1 MTIKVLIVDD
11 HSIVVQGLKNF
22 LAMDS
27 ELEVVGTAS
36 SGQEAL
42 ELAHRLQP
50 QVVLLDLLMPGMN
63 GLEVT
68 TRLKQELPG
77 MKVLILTS
85 VREEIMIVKALAAGA
100 SGYLLKNMEANQIWE
115 AIKASLGGQLCL
127 SPEIAEVITHKPALH
142 VNPSSPELLTNRERE
157 VLAQLIQGKANKEI
171 ALALGVSEGTI
182 KSHISSIIAKMGVQS
197 RAQVAVYA
205 FQAGLT
211 QNFQ

>member
-22 LAMDS
+22 LAMDR

-36 SGQEAL
+36 GGQEAL

-50 QVVLLDLLMPGMN
+50 QVVLLDLLMPGMD

-68 TRLKQELPG
+68 IRLKQELPG
-77 MKVLILTS
+77 LKVLILSS
-85 VREEIMIVKALAAGA
+85 VREEKMVVKALEAGA
-100 SGYLLKNMEANQIWE
+100 TGYLLKNMEANQIQE
-115 AIKASLGGQLCL
+115 AIKASLDNQLCL
-127 SPEIAEVITHKPALH
+127 SPEVAEIMAHKPAIH
-142 VNPSSPELLTNRERE
+142 INPSSPELLTNREKE
-157 VLAQLIQGKANKEI
+157 VLAQLVQGKANKEI

-182 KSHISSIIAKMGVQS
+182 KSHISSLIAKMGVQS

-205 FQAGLT
+205 FQVGLT